1 MAYHETHTK
10 GYGSRLSGSIK
21 KIGTGLALFI
31 GATAL
36 LFWNEGRAVKRAE
49 TIKEAQGPAIHIDNV
64 SEILTDLDGQLIH
77 ATAIAESHDTL
88 RDDIFGVA
96 VPAIK
101 LIREVE
107 YYQWIEESKTE
118 KHEKF
123 GGSEETVTTYSYKK
137 KWMDEPINSDD
148 FHDPA
153 YRNSNFVIAEFDD
166 EKKLAENV
174 SFGAYTL
181 PDFLK
186 NSIRGEKSISLSLD
200 SAHKA
205 DINRTILESIRS
217 AAKTD
222 VKKRIDS
229 ARQESDYLVVK
240 GNTVYLGLNT
250 GNPQI
255 GDVRVSFKAV
265 PSTKVSLIAKVSG
278 DTFEPFVSADGN
290 SFSKLEMGA
299 VSMDNMFH
307 SADNDNSL
315 ITWLLRLV
323 GLLMVITG
331 LKMTFEILSML
342 FKWFPA
348 LGSIVDTG
356 VGLVCGVVGFIWSL
370 LIISI
375 AWIFYRP
382 IIGITL
388 IVIAAIIGWFLW
400 KKSRDKA
407 KSDSVSN
414 EPEEPLTSTPTI

>member
-10 GYGSRLSGSIK
+10 GYGSRLSGSFK

-49 TIKEAQGPAIHIDNV
+49 TIKEAQGSAMHVDNV

-77 ATAIAESHDTL
+77 ATAIAESRDTL
-88 RDDIFGVA
+88 CDDMFGVS

-123 GGSEETVTTYSYKK
+123 GGSEETVTIYSYKK
-137 KWMDEPINSDD
+137 KWTDNPINSDD

-166 EKKLAENV
+166 ERKLAENV

-186 NSIRGEKSISLSLD
+186 NSISGEKSISLSLD
-200 SAHKA
+200 SAQKA
-205 DINRTILESIRS
+205 DINRIISESMRS
-217 AAKTD
+217 SARTD
-222 VKKRIDS
+222 VRRLIDS
-229 ARQESDYLVVK
+229 AGQDSGYLVVK
-240 GNTVYLGLNT
+240 GNTVYLGQNA

-278 DTFEPFVSADGN
+278 DTFEPFMSADGN
-290 SFSKLEMGA
+290 SFSQLEMGA

-307 SADNDNSL
+307 GADNDNSL
-315 ITWLLRLV
+315 ITWLLRIV
-323 GLLMVITG
+323 GLIMVIAG
-331 LKMTFEILSML
+331 LKMTFGILSMF

-348 LGSIVDTG
+348 LGSIVDMG
-356 VGLVCGVVGFIWSL
+356 VGLVCSVVGFIWSL

-388 IVIAAIIGWFLW
+388 IAIAAVIGLLLW
-400 KKSRDKA
+400 KKSKIKA
-407 KSDSVSN
+407 KDDSVSN